1 MCETRLMLTFREL
14 YSEFH
19 QDIFRFAYWLSGSVP
34 EAEDVT
40 SETFV
45 RAWTNIGRI
54 RTETLKG
61 YLLRIAR
68 NAYLGEVRK
77 RRREVAL
84 TDDLH
89 DVDPGPERLVDIR
102 DELRG
107 LQEALQTLPEDDRSA
122 FLMRTLHE
130 MEYAE
135 IARVLEVSEVAAR
148 VKVHRA
154 RKALLAS
161 RMPMEVG

>member
-1 MCETRLMLTFREL
+1 MLTFREL
-14 YSEFH
+14 YSSFH
-19 QDIFRFAYWLSGSVP
+19 QDIFRFAYWLSGSVS
-34 EAEDVT
+34 EAEDIT

-61 YLLRIAR
+61 YLLKIAR

-77 RRREVAL
+77 RRREVDLA
-84 TDDLH
+84 TDLH
-89 DVDPGPERLVDIR
+89 DSNPEPERVVIMR
-102 DELRG
+102 DELQGAQR
-107 LQEALQTLPEDDRSA
+107 ALLELAEGERSA
-122 FLMRTLHE
+122 LVMRAFYE
-130 MEYAE
+130 MEYTE

-154 RKALLAS
+154 RRTLLAG
-161 RMPMEVG
+161 RMAMEVSR